1 VVHSTSAEGF
11 NTRELRSALG
21 SFATGVTIITTRDRE
36 GKLHGMTANSFTS
49 VSLDPP
55 LVLWSSSLYAQSLP
69 AFQEGTHFVVNILAF
84 DQIELS
90 NKFAKQSDDKFIDV
104 DHIIPESGA
113 PVIVGSA
120 AHFECRNEFR
130 HYGGDH
136 IIFIGHVER
145 FAYTDKPTLLFCR
158 GKYMRGEP
166 ILQGLAGMAAIG
178 NVAVIGLGI
187 MGGAIARNLSA
198 AGFRVS
204 GFDIDRA
211 RAAAAASSGVAV
223 RGSTA
228 EAARD

>member
-1 VVHSTSAEGF
+1 MQRSRRKFEDTTVPNDTSGSQGTTVHSAVSTDAPGSHGATVHSTSAEGF
-11 NTRELRSALG
+11 NSRELRNALG
-21 SFATGVTIITTRDRE
+21 SFATGVTIITTRDRQ
-36 GKLHGMTANSFTS
+36 GKLHGMTANSFSS

-69 AFQEGTHFVVNILAF
+69 AFQEASHFVVNILAF

-104 DHIIPESGA
+104 EHIISESGP
-113 PVIVGSA
+113 PVIVGAA

-145 FAYTDKPTLLFCR
+145 FAYTDRPTLLFCR

-166 ILQGLAGMAAIG
+166 ILQ
-178 NVAVIGLGI
+178 N
-187 MGGAIARNLSA
+187 
-198 AGFRVS
+198 
-204 GFDIDRA
+204 
-211 RAAAAASSGVAV
+211 
-223 RGSTA
+223 
-228 EAARD
+228 